1 MKFNNLITG
10 GLLAVMPAMATADVL
25 SIAVGGGVW
34 NETPEGNIIKPSNAT
49 TPTVDAKNDL
59 FWTEESQ
66 GYLFATLEHPVPIL
80 PNVRLMYTSLD
91 HSGNGDTS
99 FTYEGIDFGG
109 TDINVANEFSIKQ
122 TDLLLYYEVLDN
134 VVSLDLGLNV
144 RVLDITYKINDDNGE
159 NTNGTVSGTVPMI
172 YGLVGGSPWP
182 GVLLSAEANYMSY
195 SGSTVSDFNA
205 KISYT
210 TDFFVG
216 VEAGY
221 RTQTIEL
228 DDVDDTNA
236 NLDFKG
242 PFIGAYVKF

>member
-1 MKFNNLITG
+1 MIFNK
-10 GLLAVMPAMATADVL
+10 LATCCVIAALPGMAAADIL
-25 SIAVGGGVW
+25 SFTIGGGVW
-34 NETPEGNIIKPSNAT
+34 NETPEGGINKVTEVSA
-49 TPTVDAKNDL
+49 VSVKDDL
-59 FWTEESQ
+59 FWSEESQ
-66 GYLFATLEHPVPIL
+66 GYLFATLEHPVPLL

-91 HSGNGDTS
+91 HSGSGDTGLGFDFDTIS
-99 FTYEGIDFGG
+99 FSG
-109 TDINVANEFSIKQ
+109 NVANEFTIDQ
-122 TDLLLYYEVLDN
+122 TDLLLYWEVLDN

-144 RVLDITYKINDDNGE
+144 RLLDITYKIADQNN
-159 NTNGTVSGTVPMI
+159 NTTSGSVSGPVPML

-182 GVLLSAEANYMSY
+182 GLILSAEANYMTVA
-195 SGSTVSDFNA
+195 GSTISDFTA
-205 KISYT
+205 KIAYT

-216 VEAGY
+216 FEAGY

>member
-1 MKFNNLITG
+1 MKFNKIAIG
-10 GLLAVMPAMATADVL
+10 CMLACLPGMATADIL
-25 SIAVGGGVW
+25 SITIGAGVW
-34 NETPEGNIIKPSNAT
+34 NETPEGGINKVSDLSL
-49 TPTVDAKNDL
+49 VDVKNDL

-91 HSGNGDTS
+91 HSGSGNTS
-99 FTYEGIDFGG
+99 FDFEGIVFTGF
-109 TDINVANEFSIKQ
+109 VANEFTVDQ
-122 TDLLLYYEVLDN
+122 TDLLFYYEILDN
-134 VVSLDLGLNV
+134 VVSVDLGLNV
-144 RVLDITYKINDDNGE
+144 RLLDITYNIADQNGN
-159 NTNGTVSGTVPMI
+159 NTSGSVSGPVPMI

-182 GVLLSAEANYMSY
+182 GVLLSAEGNYMAV
-195 SGSTVSDFNA
+195 SGSTISDFNV

-216 VEAGY
+216 FEAGY

-242 PFIGAYVKF
+242 PFIGAYLKF

>member
-1 MKFNNLITG
+1 MRFNKLATCC
-10 GLLAVMPAMATADVL
+10 LLAGLPGMASADIL
-25 SIAVGGGVW
+25 SFAIGGGVW
-34 NETPEGNIIKPSNAT
+34 NETPEGSITKPHSVPT
-49 TPTVDAKNDL
+49 STVDAKNTL

-66 GYLFATLEHPVPIL
+66 GYLFATLEHPIPIL

-91 HSGNGDTS
+91 HSGNGNVPFDFDGES
-99 FTYEGIDFGG
+99 FSGNI
-109 TDINVANEFSIKQ
+109 ANDFSIEE

-134 VVSLDLGLNV
+134 VVSLDLGLNI
-144 RVLDITYKINDDNGE
+144 RLLDITYNIVDDNGN
-159 NTNGTVSGTVPMI
+159 NTNGSVSGAVPMI

-182 GVLLSAEANYMSY
+182 GVLLSAEANYMAY
-195 SGSTVSDFNA
+195 SGSTLSDFNA

>member
-10 GLLAVMPAMATADVL
+10 SLLAAMPVMAAADVL
-25 SIAVGGGVW
+25 SFTIGGGIW
-34 NETPEGNIIKPSNAT
+34 NETPEGNIIQPSGAP
-49 TPTVDAKNDL
+49 TPSVDVKNQL
-59 FWTEESQ
+59 FWSEESQ

-91 HSGNGDTS
+91 HAGSGNTS
-99 FTYEGIDFGG
+99 FEFDGVTYSG
-109 TDINVANEFSIKQ
+109 NVANDFTIEQ
-122 TDLLLYYEVLDN
+122 TDLLFYYEVLDN

-144 RVLDITYKINDDNGE
+144 RLLDISFTINDGIS
-159 NTNGTVSGTVPMI
+159 NTSESVSGTVPMI
-172 YGLVGGSPWP
+172 YGMVGGSPWP
-182 GVLLSAEANYMSY
+182 GVLLSAEANYMTL
-195 SGSTVSDFNA
+195 SGSTISDFNA

-228 DDVDDTNA
+228 DDIDDTDA

>member
-1 MKFNNLITG
+1 MKFNKIAMG
-10 GLLAVMPAMATADVL
+10 CMLASLPGMAAADIL
-25 SIAVGGGVW
+25 SFTIGGGVW
-34 NETPEGNIIKPSNAT
+34 NETPEGSIIKPSNAP
-49 TPTVDAKNDL
+49 TPTVDVKNNL

-91 HSGNGDTS
+91 HSGSGTTS
-99 FTYEGIDFGG
+99 FTFEGITYSG
-109 TDINVANEFSIKQ
+109 NVANEFTIEQ

-144 RVLDITYKINDDNGE
+144 RYLDITYKIADQNGV
-159 NTNGTVSGTVPMI
+159 NSNGSISGAVPMI

-182 GVLLSAEANYMSY
+182 GVLLSAEGNYMTL
-195 SGSTVSDFNA
+195 SGSTISDFNV
-205 KISYT
+205 KIAYT

-216 VEAGY
+216 FEAGY

-242 PFIGAYVKF
+242 PFIGAYLKF

>member
-10 GLLAVMPAMATADVL
+10 GLLAAMPVMATADVL
-25 SIAVGGGVW
+25 SITVGGGIW
-34 NETPEGNIIKPSNAT
+34 NETPEGSIIQPTNAP
-49 TPTVDAKNDL
+49 TPAVDVKNNL

-66 GYLFATLEHPVPIL
+66 GYLFATLEHPIPIL
-80 PNVRLMYTSLD
+80 PNVRLSYISMD
-91 HSGNGDTS
+91 QSGSGDTS
-99 FTYEGIDFGG
+99 FTFDGQNYGPV
-109 TDINVANEFSIKQ
+109 NVANDFTIDQ

-144 RVLDITYKINDDNGE
+144 RVLDISFSINDGAS
-159 NTNGTVSGTVPMI
+159 NTSDSVSGTVPMI
-172 YGLVGGSPWP
+172 YGMVGGSPWP
-182 GVLLSAEANYMSY
+182 GVLLSAEANYMTY
-195 SGSTVSDFNA
+195 SGSTISDFTA

-216 VEAGY
+216 FEAGY
-221 RTQTIEL
+221 RTETIEL
-228 DDVDDTNA
+228 EDVDDTDA

>member
-1 MKFNNLITG
+1 MKFNNLFTCCA
-10 GLLAVMPAMATADVL
+10 LAALPVTAAADVL
-25 SIAVGGGVW
+25 SFAIGGGVW
-34 NETPEGNIIKPSNAT
+34 NETPEGGIIKPSNAT
-49 TPTVDAKNDL
+49 TPTVDVKNNL

-91 HSGNGDTS
+91 HAGSGNTS
-99 FTYEGIDFGG
+99 FTFEGVNYSG
-109 TDINVANEFSIKQ
+109 TVANEFSIEQ
-122 TDLLLYYEVLDN
+122 TDLLFYYEVLDN
-134 VVSLDLGLNV
+134 VVSLDLGLNI
-144 RVLDITYKINDDNGE
+144 RLLDITYKIDDGTNNSNGS
-159 NTNGTVSGTVPMI
+159 VSAPVPMV

-182 GVLLSAEANYMSY
+182 GVLLSAEGNYMTI
-195 SGSTVSDFNA
+195 SGSTISDFNA

-216 VEAGY
+216 FEAGY
-221 RTQTIEL
+221 RMQNIEL

-242 PFIGAYVKF
+242 PFIGAYLKF

>member
-10 GLLAVMPAMATADVL
+10 GLLAAMPVMATADVL
-25 SIAVGGGVW
+25 SIAVGGGIW
-34 NETPEGNIIKPSNAT
+34 NETPEGNIIQPSNAT
-49 TPTVDAKNDL
+49 TPTVDVKNNL

-91 HSGNGDTS
+91 HAGNGNTS
-99 FTYEGIDFGG
+99 FEFDGVTYSG
-109 TDINVANEFSIKQ
+109 NVANDFTIEE

-134 VVSLDLGLNV
+134 VVSLDLGLNI
-144 RVLDITYKINDDNGE
+144 RLLDISFNINDGV
-159 NTNGTVSGTVPMI
+159 NTTTESVGGTVPMI
-172 YGLVGGSPWP
+172 YGMVGGTPWP
-182 GVLLSAEANYMSY
+182 GVMLSAEANYMSY
-195 SGSTVSDFNA
+195 SGSTLSDFNA